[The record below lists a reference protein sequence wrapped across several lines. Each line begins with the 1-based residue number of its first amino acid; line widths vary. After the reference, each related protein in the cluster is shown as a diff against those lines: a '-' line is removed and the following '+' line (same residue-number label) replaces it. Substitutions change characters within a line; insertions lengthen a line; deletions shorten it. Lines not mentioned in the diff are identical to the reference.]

1 MNSAATRVERTALL
15 HFNLGIEEGEEKSA
29 RYSKESFRPSTI
41 SRQQNSLE
49 SYLFRIFLWRNT
61 KQEALLSG
69 HRNRISIESIPEISK
84 SLAGSRYNF
93 CSRIFI
99 LHDNLLIHP
108 FKLPT
113 PFFLASWKET
123 ILPYTLSYPL
133 IPSLTPL
140 YPLTPLHFFVLNQEG
155 MRERFELVNRKD
167 SIIGEWYFFF
177 FNSWIRRETMPRI
190 GFSPLI
196 VVNLPPPL
204 RGRFREVE
212 ISS

>member
-49 SYLFRIFLWRNT
+49 SYFFRIFLWRNT

-69 HRNRISIESIPEISK
+69 HRNRISIESMPEISK

-133 IPSLTPL
+133 TPSLTPL
-140 YPLTPLHFFVLNQEG
+140 HPLSPPYISSSST
-155 MRERFELVNRKD
+155 
-167 SIIGEWYFFF
+167 
-177 FNSWIRRETMPRI
+177 RREWENDLNWSIARI
-190 GFSPLI
+190 QLSVNDTFSSLI
-196 VVNLPPPL
+196 LGYVGKPCLESAFL
-204 RGRFREVE
+204 L
-212 ISS
+212 